1 MDIATTEVNTSLNHP
16 IYRFKFDDSIVQLLF
31 QFAKVHQYDE
41 RQDYKEAWATFIDDN
56 QEQLSREVTRLK
68 LNGYE
73 GDCFDKMYKSAR
85 YYFRKKSTSK
95 TEPKSR
101 RKYISTDR
109 DLLDA
114 MDEHINVNMK
124 NNIDF
129 KPSDGYDNFILNNQN
144 MIKKEVE
151 RIIDSGFTNTKA
163 IVKKIKKTYKNRYF
177 LIINSNQ

>member
-1 MDIATTEVNTSLNHP
+1 M
-16 IYRFKFDDSIVQLLF
+16 
-31 QFAKVHQYDE
+31 
-41 RQDYKEAWATFIDDN
+41 
-56 QEQLSREVTRLK
+56 
-68 LNGYE
+68 
-73 GDCFDKMYKSAR
+73 
-85 YYFRKKSTSK
+85 
-95 TEPKSR
+95 
-101 RKYISTDR
+101 
-109 DLLDA
+109 LDA

-129 KPSDGYDNFILNNQN
+129 KPSDGYDNFILTNQN